1 MVIQTDKCGC
11 NSPHNFITISLYIVI
26 KWTVRWFMSPIPGLI
41 LNTHTHTWPCELGF
55 LILYYSNHCKHRQL
69 CKYLSPHTH
78 WTAPQVDV
86 AGSAWHCQES
96 CHTHRHVDSGGIGTN
111 MVVVGAE
118 VWRGAGVEA
127 QSITP
132 QWTRYFT
139 SNQFPSCSEAC
150 TQTQERDHRAQRLV
164 NTAAVE
170 DIYSCGS
177 RLIQKSGFFL
187 YSYRVEVKLHLC
199 DQCT

>member
-1 MVIQTDKCGC
+1 M
-11 NSPHNFITISLYIVI
+11 NSPVI
-26 KWTVRWFMSPIPGLI
+26 YVADSWAYFKH
-41 LNTHTHTWPCELGF
+41 THTHTWPCELGF

-118 VWRGAGVEA
+118 ERGCGGG
-127 QSITP
+127 
-132 QWTRYFT
+132 
-139 SNQFPSCSEAC
+139 
-150 TQTQERDHRAQRLV
+150 
-164 NTAAVE
+164 
-170 DIYSCGS
+170 GS
-177 RLIQKSGFFL
+177 RSPIHYATMNQVFHFRSVSQLQWSMHTNTGARSPSSTFSKHCCCRRHLQLWLQVNSEEWFFFYIVTEL
-187 YSYRVEVKLHLC
+187 R
-199 DQCT
+199 